1 MGKINELFKLNLK
14 FIGISRRLAIITIV
28 GLSISVAMITQNI
41 FFLDSFRNN
50 AFNDIAANT
59 TDTYVEAQIDN
70 VRWPGVSLQSIIEG
84 SVLNDIEEA
93 GFVEEDLKYQQWITY
108 RFFYLLLYNE
118 IYQQN
123 EFHDTFVIGVDDEV
137 LGQGF
142 LDDVMYEGTPP
153 GIGEFAIITN
163 TKTLEE
169 TNLNISDTYNAYIK
183 LDETG
188 NPWDSYQAGLNLA
201 GQEIAFTGIINIDDI
216 IYNPYNDL
224 IPPELQTL
232 IAMVLGLGQE
242 VIITNFQNV
251 PNLLGTIIYSNW
263 EFSLLG
269 RMVFDIERFD
279 VFELDTHLSNL
290 QVFINR
296 IQESLLSV
304 LDVYSTNHELNLNTR
319 ILPFLAR
326 FRQEYRIFQIFL
338 IVFMMPTLGMALTL
352 TAFASNQVKKQR
364 DLQVLNFHQRG
375 SSRQMLFG
383 FMVFELVVFSLLAVL
398 IGILIGW
405 PYTFVALKSDEFF
418 SFAAPQVN
426 LVLSIKTIG
435 ICLGIG
441 FGIAFLSNIFS
452 LWRKTK
458 TSIDEALQE
467 RVEKPPFWERFY
479 LDFFLLFIGLLLWVI
494 SYSQIQGANETALEF
509 AFYFAAPAPILIIIG
524 AIMIITRIYPIV
536 VKFISNLIF
545 KIPRMEI
552 PAVSA
557 RNAIRRKGSTSRT
570 IILMTI
576 TFTLTVATMIVP
588 DSYRAFDLEDNYY
601 SLGADIVVNGVD
613 VLTPTYKETIEALE
627 GIESTTYVGVLELSN
642 TESDLLYQI
651 KIMGIEL
658 DNHSKT
664 AFQESEYT
672 SGRGFDDLINS
683 IQNDTDVLGQQNE
696 IDLLNLGENSTFLIS
711 NWILE
716 GSDVVERF
724 YPVHVVD
731 HYDYWPTLYN
741 SIPRTTAKEINVGLI
756 GNLSLP
762 FSIARND
769 YDVEGKLYI
778 KVQEG
783 YSINELARL
792 IELSTQHDTD
802 NIEDM
807 ALISEGTLKATVL
820 FGALNSSFIVSLLI
834 SSATLITMM
843 IVQGIEREKEIAVL
857 KSFGINPRQ
866 LFSFFISEAV
876 IVLLFTM
883 IVGVGLGV
891 GVSVLLMQ
899 VLRIGSNI
907 PEHEMVFPVMKVVW
921 TILAVFGVS
930 LLSTIIPIII
940 NTRKKISGALK
951 SI

>member
-1 MGKINELFKLNLK
+1 MGKISEHFKLNLK
-14 FIGISRRLAIITIV
+14 FIGISRRLAIITII

-41 FFLDSFRNN
+41 FFLDSFRHT
-50 AFNDIAANT
+50 AFNDIAENT
-59 TDTYVEAQIDN
+59 SDTYVEAQIDN
-70 VRWPGVSLQSIIEG
+70 VRWPGVSLQSIVEG
-84 SVLNDIEEA
+84 SIENDLEEA
-93 GFVEEDLKYQQWITY
+93 GFVEDDLAFQQWISFRY
-108 RFFYLLLYNE
+108 FDLLLYNE
-118 IYQQN
+118 IEQQN
-123 EFHDTFVIGVDDEV
+123 EFHDTFIIGIDSD
-137 LGQGF
+137 LLQSGF
-142 LDDVMYEGTPP
+142 LDDVMYEGTAP

-163 TKTLEE
+163 TQTIEE
-169 TNLNISDTYNAYIK
+169 TNLNISDTYNAYIQI
-183 LDETG
+183 DDRG
-188 NPWDSYQAGLNLA
+188 NPWDAYQAGIGLA
-201 GQEIAFTGIINIDDI
+201 GQVIGFSGIINIDDI
-216 IYNPYNDL
+216 IYNPVYQA
-224 IPPELQTL
+224 IPLELQAL
-232 IAMVLGLGQE
+232 IAMVFSLGQE
-242 VIITNFQNV
+242 VIITNFQSV
-251 PNLLGTIIYSNW
+251 PNLLGTILYSNW

-269 RMVFDIERFD
+269 RMVFDITRFS
-279 VFELDTHLSNL
+279 VFDLDEHLSNL

-304 LDVYSTNHELNLNTR
+304 LEVYSDNHELSLNSKV
-319 ILPFLAR
+319 LPFLST
-326 FRQEYRIFQIFL
+326 FRREYRIFQIFL
-338 IVFMMPTLGMALTL
+338 LVFMLPTLGMALTL

-364 DLQVLNFHQRG
+364 DLQVHSFHQRG
-375 SSRQMLFG
+375 TSRQMLFG
-383 FMVFELVVFSLLAVL
+383 FMVFELVIFALIAVL
-398 IGILIGW
+398 VGLLIGW

-418 SFAAPQVN
+418 SFGATVGEF
-426 LVLSIKTIG
+426 VLSYKTIG

-441 FGIAFLSNIFS
+441 FGIAILSNVFS

-458 TSIDEALQE
+458 TSVDEALQE

-479 LDFFLLFIGLLLWVI
+479 LDFFILLIGLVLWIV
-494 SYSQIQGANETALEF
+494 SYTQIQGTNETALEF

-524 AIMIITRIYPIV
+524 AIMIITRIYPV
-536 VKFISNLIF
+536 LVKFVSDLIF
-545 KIPRMEI
+545 KIPKMEI

-613 VLTPTYKETIEALE
+613 ILSPSYKES
-627 GIESTTYVGVLELSN
+627 IESIEGVEAATYVGVLELSN

-658 DNHSKT
+658 DNHSKV
-664 AFQESEYT
+664 AFQEDEYT
-672 SGRGFDDLINS
+672 NGRGLDDLISS
-683 IQNDTDVLGQQNE
+683 IVNDTDVIGQQNE
-696 IDLLNLGENSTFLIS
+696 IDLLNLNENSTFIIS
-711 NWILE
+711 NWALE
-716 GSDVVERF
+716 GSDVVEKF
-724 YPVHVVD
+724 YPVNVVD
-731 HYDYWPTLYN
+731 YYEFWPTLYN
-741 SIPRTTAKEINVGLI
+741 TVPQTTAKEINVGLI

-762 FSIARND
+762 FAIARND
-769 YDVEGKLYI
+769 YDVQGKLYV
-778 KVQEG
+778 KVMEG
-783 YSINELARL
+783 YSISELASL
-792 IELSTQHDTD
+792 IEITTQHDTD

-820 FGALNSSFIVSLLI
+820 YGALNSSFIVSLLI

-843 IVQGIEREKEIAVL
+843 IVQGIEREKEIAVM
-857 KSFGINPRQ
+857 KSFGINARQ

-883 IVGVGLGV
+883 IVGVGLGI

-907 PEHEMVFPVMKVVW
+907 PNHEMVFPVTKVVW
-921 TILAVFGVS
+921 TTLAVFGVS
-930 LLSTIIPIII
+930 LLSTVIPIII